1 MLNIPLMDDTFRNIR
16 DYIFDL
22 CGIYISDNKKY
33 LIENRL
39 AKILTENKLNSFE
52 EYLKFIKICKNG
64 NNHSR
69 LIDAITTNETYFFR
83 EPDQLNIFI
92 SEILP
97 KISNQKPEHQNI
109 RIWSS
114 ACSSGEEP
122 YTISMMLKEKLLD
135 LSKYEIYG
143 SDISEGVLSS
153 AAKGVYSSYSV
164 RNVPEAYLKKYFT
177 SNGDCSILDSSI
189 KKSIIFK
196 RINLIDSKNI
206 NLIRGVDVIFCR
218 NMLIYFNIKSKQKV
232 ISHLYDCLNPGGY
245 LFVGASESL
254 HNVTRAFRPSV
265 INKVIIYKK
274 V

>member
-1 MLNIPLMDDTFRNIR
+1 MLNIPLMDDTFRNLR

-39 AKILTENKLNSFE
+39 AKILTENNLNSFE
-52 EYLKFIKICKNG
+52 EYLKFIKIGKNG
-64 NNHSR
+64 NDHSR

-92 SEILP
+92 NEILP
-97 KISNQKPEHQNI
+97 KISNQKPESHNI

-122 YTISMMLKEKLLD
+122 YTISMMLKEKSLD

-153 AAKGVYSSYSV
+153 AEKGEYSSYSV
-164 RNVPEAYLKKYFT
+164 RNVPEAYMKKYFT
-177 SNGDCSILDSSI
+177 SNGNYSSLDSSI
-189 KKSIIFK
+189 KESIIFK
-196 RINLIDSKNI
+196 RINLIDIKNI
-206 NLIRGVDVIFCR
+206 SQIRGVDVIFCR
-218 NMLIYFNIKSKQKV
+218 NMLIYFNTKSKQRV

-245 LFVGASESL
+245 LFIGASESL

-274 V
+274 A

>member
-1 MLNIPLMDDTFRNIR
+1 MLNIPLMDDTFRNLR

-39 AKILTENKLNSFE
+39 AKILTENNLKSFE
-52 EYLKFIKICKNG
+52 EYLKFIKIGKNG
-64 NNHSR
+64 NDHSR

-83 EPDQLNIFI
+83 EPEQLNILI
-92 SEILP
+92 NEILP
-97 KISNQKPEHQNI
+97 KISNQKSGNQNI

-122 YTISMMLKEKLLD
+122 YTISMMLKEKLFNM
-135 LSKYEIYG
+135 SKYEIYG

-153 AAKGVYSSYSV
+153 AKKGEYSSYSI
-164 RNVPEAYLKKYFT
+164 RNVPEAYMKKYFT
-177 SNGDCSILDSSI
+177 GNGNSSNLNPSIRE
-189 KKSIIFK
+189 SIIFK
-196 RINLIDSKNI
+196 RINLIDSNNI
-206 NLIRGVDVIFCR
+206 SQIMGVDVIFCR
-218 NMLIYFNIKSKQKV
+218 NVLIYFNTKSKQRV

-245 LFVGASESL
+245 LFIGASESL

-274 V
+274 A